1 MKKNNITYEPR
12 FTWNEDTLTAF
23 RLESNYISYEELLNE
38 VEKFVENSCHTED
51 GETEEDLIRDL
62 LYQIF
67 NHD

>member
-51 GETEEDLIRDL
+51 GETEEELIRDL

>member
-1 MKKNNITYEPR
+1 MMTKQADYTPR
-12 FTWNEDTLTAF
+12 FNWNKDTLTAF

-38 VEKFVENSCHTED
+38 VEKFVENCSQLED

-67 NHD
+67 NYD

>member
-1 MKKNNITYEPR
+1 MSAIYTPR

-38 VEKFVENSCHTED
+38 VEKFVENCSQLED

-67 NHD
+67 NYD